1 MSHVENFLILASTTA
16 NLIHTAD
23 IEDIIQDLIE
33 DRDGGGR
40 VFVLGAGGSAANASH
55 MVNDLRKLC
64 NIEAYC
70 PTDNVSELTARVNDE
85 GWESFFVKWLQVSK
99 FNSKDALFILSVG
112 GGDAERGISVNLIL
126 ATDYAHVYGGRV
138 MAIVGRQNSYVARY
152 AESSCVIPE
161 SDPSLMTPMSEAFQ
175 GIVWHCIVSHPLL
188 QVQKTT
194 W

>member
-16 NLIHTAD
+16 NLIHTTD

-33 DRDGGGR
+33 VRDGGGR

-85 GWESFFVKWLQVSK
+85 GWESFFVRWLEVSR
-99 FNSKDALFILSVG
+99 FNNKDALFILFIT
-112 GGDAERGISVNLIL
+112 DIHTERP
-126 ATDYAHVYGGRV
+126 
-138 MAIVGRQNSYVARY
+138 IVEQALQLKLKQIY
-152 AESSCVIPE
+152 
-161 SDPSLMTPMSEAFQ
+161 
-175 GIVWHCIVSHPLL
+175 IVF
-188 QVQKTT
+188 
-194 W
+194 